1 VSGAA
6 TLLASDINDRPAFS
20 DDGRTIYWGR
30 WGLSGR
36 DPGIFAQDLAT
47 GDRKV
52 LYRPSDPAA
61 TKNPSTSLSPDG
73 RWLAIVLQNVPPGL
87 NSLAVL
93 PATGGEPHVLI
104 SERDCCGG
112 RSLNW
117 TPDSQRVVY
126 SRPGSGIWIV
136 EKDGGTPQKLGI
148 DSAGPAAKLSPDGKH
163 VAFESGASGEEIWVL
178 ENFLNRN

>member
-1 VSGAA
+1 V
-6 TLLASDINDRPAFS
+6 
-20 DDGRTIYWGR
+20 
-30 WGLSGR
+30 
-36 DPGIFAQDLAT
+36 
-47 GDRKV
+47 
-52 LYRPSDPAA
+52 
-61 TKNPSTSLSPDG
+61 TKNPSTALSPDG

-93 PATGGEPHVLI
+93 PAAGGEPRVLI

-148 DSAGPAAKLSPDGKH
+148 ESAGQAAKLSPDGKH
-163 VAFESGASGEEIWVL
+163 VAFEAGASGEEIWVL
-178 ENFLNRN
+178 ENFLSRN